1 MPFPTIF
8 RMSLYASI
16 FPKICRIASGVNPL
30 TAKLSA
36 FAISSFFVGVS
47 GALFFSVYLGA
58 VEVGEVFG
66 INKSFL
72 VLFMIII
79 GGLGSIFG
87 SFAGAA
93 FLVLLPVLLKNV
105 LVTGLGWPT
114 DIAAHLEFMIVGAL
128 IIVFLILEPHG
139 IAQLCRIAKEKLR
152 LWPFPH

>member
-1 MPFPTIF
+1 MGRKWMAI
-8 RMSLYASI
+8 RDMD
-16 FPKICRIASGVNPL
+16 IAAEIIGVNPL

-93 FLVLLPVLLKNV
+93 FLVLLPVLLKNI

-128 IIVFLILEPHG
+128 IIVFLIMEPHG
-139 IAQLCRIAKEKLR
+139 IAQLWRIAKEKLR